1 MVSLTSLPLLAS
13 ALVSVPAV
21 CICYTLFPYTTLFR
35 SNITLA
41 ASFGPSFVTVMVY
54 VIGAP
59 ALMVLG
65 ADLTTCRLEGRK
77 LTISVV
83 VDVLLL
89 LLGSTLLVAVAVL
102 LICVP
107 PVKLALTIAV
117 TV

>member
-1 MVSLTSLPLLAS
+1 MSVPVACICDVK
-13 ALVSVPAV
+13 VSVEGR
-21 CICYTLFPYTTLFR
+21 R
-35 SNITLA
+35 SDNITLA

-65 ADLTTCRLEGRK
+65 PVLTTCRSVGLK
-77 LTISVV
+77 LTVSVV

-107 PVKLALTIAV
+107 PVKLALTIA
-117 TV
+117 